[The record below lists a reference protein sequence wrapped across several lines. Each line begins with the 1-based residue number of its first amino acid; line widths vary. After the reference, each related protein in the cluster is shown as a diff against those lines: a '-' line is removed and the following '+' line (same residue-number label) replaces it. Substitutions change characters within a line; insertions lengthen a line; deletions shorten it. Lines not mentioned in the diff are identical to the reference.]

1 MIEGEGDK
9 KKKVYLACPMNGAR
23 RIHLNH
29 VFL

>member
-1 MIEGEGDK
+1 LRVREIK
-9 KKKVYLACPMNGAR
+9 RKRCILACPMNGAR